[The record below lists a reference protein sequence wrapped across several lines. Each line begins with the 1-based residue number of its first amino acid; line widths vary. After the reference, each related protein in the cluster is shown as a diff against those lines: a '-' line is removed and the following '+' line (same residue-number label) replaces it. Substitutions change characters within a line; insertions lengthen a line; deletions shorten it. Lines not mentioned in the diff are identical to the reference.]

1 MRKHLRALA
10 TFFVLSC
17 SSVYA
22 SSDSYVDIPL
32 IGQRCNERVANVDT
46 LRARLRQPDVPNKV
60 PAVVIFH
67 SNAGIV
73 GVGDSYARRLV
84 ERGFITL
91 EVDSYNPRSVRSG
104 NDRNA
109 PTACDRLNDAW
120 SSLFYLSQNPLVDI
134 EKMGALGLSSGG
146 LVTLMLAKGVFPRGM
161 ASSDSR
167 IQAIKGMRYRKFFAL
182 YPACGNILYDEKL
195 SWMRNP
201 SMPRSKVTDGDLA
214 VVVGTNDDYEI
225 DAKADCPKVMDEW
238 AQYGLRGELHF
249 LDGATHAFDWR
260 NPPPSGFS
268 RFAKAGKGGNLTM
281 RYSEEATRETEE
293 RVVKFFE
300 SSSK

>member
-1 MRKHLRALA
+1 M
-10 TFFVLSC
+10 
-17 SSVYA
+17 
-22 SSDSYVDIPL
+22 
-32 IGQRCNERVANVDT
+32 
-46 LRARLRQPDVPNKV
+46 
-60 PAVVIFH
+60 
-67 SNAGIV
+67 
-73 GVGDSYARRLV
+73 
-84 ERGFITL
+84 
-91 EVDSYNPRSVRSG
+91 
-104 NDRNA
+104 
-109 PTACDRLNDAW
+109 
-120 SSLFYLSQNPLVDI
+120 DI
-134 EKMGALGLSSGG
+134 EKIGALGLSSGG

-161 ASSDSR
+161 ASGDSR

-182 YPACGNILYDEKL
+182 YPACANILYDEKL

-281 RYSEEATRETEE
+281 RYSEQATRETEE

-300 SSSK
+300 SFSK